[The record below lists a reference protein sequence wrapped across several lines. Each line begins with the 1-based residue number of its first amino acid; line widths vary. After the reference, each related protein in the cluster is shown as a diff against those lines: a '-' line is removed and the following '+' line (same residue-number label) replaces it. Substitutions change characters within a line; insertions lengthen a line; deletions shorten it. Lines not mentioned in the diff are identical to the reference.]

1 MTRAVHIIWLEHANI
16 ASVLACLRYLVS
28 EIDEGRWTPDFQLL
42 SDILD
47 YMESFPEAVHHPKE
61 EHYLFPALSRRRPEV
76 AMLLERVHEEHDR
89 GAEMLADLHDK
100 LDAYEAD
107 AAMFEAFRDAARAY
121 VDFERRH
128 MAREDRELIPLAMK
142 ALSEADWAEIDAA
155 FARND
160 DPLFGAE
167 RREEFDRLF
176 RHILEFAPRPIGFGR
191 QVAEA
196 G

>member
-1 MTRAVHIIWLEHANI
+1 MTKAVHIIWLEHANI

-42 SDILD
+42 ADILD
-47 YMESFPEAVHHPKE
+47 YMETFPEVMHHPKE

-89 GAEMLADLHDK
+89 GAEMLVDLQDK
-100 LDAYEAD
+100 LEAYEAD
-107 AAMFEAFRDAARAY
+107 AAMFGAFRNAAREY

-142 ALSEADWAEIDAA
+142 ALTDEDWAAIEEA
-155 FARND
+155 FSRND
-160 DPLFGAE
+160 DPLFGS
-167 RREEFDRLF
+167 RRRKEFDRLF
-176 RHILEFAPRPIGFGR
+176 QQILELAPRPLGFGPE
-191 QVAEA
+191 VAEA
-196 G
+196 R